1 MNQSILSE
9 INVLPAYAADLNPF
23 TPNAQDF
30 IFTGEANATAG
41 YDPYIHVTRTGKT
54 LSDGLLGKITLA
66 LDPNKV
72 AAIVDMGGPGG
83 NFTGP
88 PPGNFT
94 GFPPG
99 FSGFPTGQPPRS
111 TSRST
116 SRTPARSTAVLTG

>member
-30 IFTGEANATAG
+30 IFAGEANATAG
-41 YDPYIHVTRTGKT
+41 YDPYIQVTYMGKA
-54 LSDGLLGKITLA
+54 LSDGLLGKITLV

-72 AAIVDMGGPGG
+72 AAVVDIPGGPGG
-83 NFTGP
+83 NS
-88 PPGNFT
+88 T

-99 FSGFPTGQPPRS
+99 FSSFPTGQPPLS
-111 TSRST
+111 TSGSPPHST
-116 SRTPARSTAVLTG
+116 DISIY